1 MSRQGQGVFV
11 KADVIDYATGSRTRW
26 SENVRSQ
33 GYEPTGRFLRS
44 STVPAA
50 GSVREALMLEDGAP
64 VLRIEALREADSR
77 PITLTYHHFS
87 QADFPDLDVRY
98 RETHSIRSEE
108 RRVGKE
114 CVSTCRSRWSP
125 DPSKKKKR

>member
-77 PITLTYHHFS
+77 AITLTYHHFS
-87 QADFPDLDVRY
+87 EADFAAHVVRY
-98 RETHSIRSEE
+98 RETHSISRAL
-108 RRVGKE
+108 RGFGVDDFIQVGRAS
-114 CVSTCRSRWSP
+114 C
-125 DPSKKKKR
+125 

>member
-11 KADVIDYATGSRTRW
+11 KADVIDYAIGSRTRW

-33 GYEPTGRFLRS
+33 GYEPTGRYLRS

-64 VLRIEALREADSR
+64 VLRLAALREADSR
-77 PITLTYHHFS
+77 PITLTHHPFS
-87 QADFPDLDVRY
+87 LSTFPVLDVR
-98 RETHSIRSEE
+98 HI
-108 RRVGKE
+108 
-114 CVSTCRSRWSP
+114 
-125 DPSKKKKR
+125 